1 MKQISQEKRTKYN
14 MRLDLYFDSSIEYKT
29 DVKMAIDGIRETVCA
44 LDLSLIAC
52 DVSQITDQ
60 ERIGIESRIRAIL
73 PQMRGSIRS
82 SRNAILPL
90 SGNGN
95 LNVTNTAILI
105 IKSEE
110 KDLFVFPCR
119 LGETYY
125 GLSDGFEFLRSNFP
139 TLPVLEWQSEKE
151 VTSIILSKPNLI
163 EEGLHDPKQE
173 EETGAGKIDLVFVD
187 RNGRDLL
194 VEVEREA
201 DDAPL
206 GQILRLCAGYVR
218 LHSLPEESVRGMI
231 ACMRA
236 RSFVI
241 HAAEMAGIEI
251 KVLDERSVSKES
263 SGSRPIE

>member
-1 MKQISQEKRTKYN
+1 MYN
-14 MRLDLYFDSSIEYKT
+14 MRLDLYFDSSSEYKT
-29 DVKMAIDGIRETVCA
+29 DVKMAIDSIRETADA
-44 LDLSLIAC
+44 LDLSLVAC
-52 DVSQITDQ
+52 DVYQITDQ

-105 IKSEE
+105 INSEE

-125 GLSDGFEFLRSNFP
+125 SLSDGFEYLRSNFP

-151 VTSIILSKPNLI
+151 ITSIILSEPNLI

-173 EETGAGKIDLVFVD
+173 EETGAGKIDLLFVD

-236 RSFVI
+236 RPFVR

>member
-1 MKQISQEKRTKYN
+1 MYN
-14 MRLDLYFDSSIEYKT
+14 MRLDLYFDSSSEYKT
-29 DVKMAIDGIRETVCA
+29 DVKMAIDSIRETADA
-44 LDLSLIAC
+44 LDLSLVAC

-105 IKSEE
+105 INSEE

-125 GLSDGFEFLRSNFP
+125 SLSDGFEYLRSNFP

-151 VTSIILSKPNLI
+151 ITSIILSEPNLI

-173 EETGAGKIDLVFVD
+173 EETGAGKIDLLFVD

-236 RSFVI
+236 RPFVR

>member
-1 MKQISQEKRTKYN
+1 MKQASQEERTKYSVG
-14 MRLDLYFDSSIEYKT
+14 LDLYFDSLSEYKT
-29 DVKMAIDGIRETVCA
+29 DVKVAIDAIRETAGA
-44 LDLSLIAC
+44 LDMSLVAC

-60 ERIGIESRIRAIL
+60 ERTSIESRIRAII

-95 LNVTNTAILI
+95 LNVTNTAIMI

-110 KDLFVFPCR
+110 KDLYVFPCR

-125 GLSDGFEFLRSNFP
+125 SLSDGFEYLRSNFP
-139 TLPVLEWQSEKE
+139 SLPVLDWQSEKE
-151 VTSIILSKPNLI
+151 IASNILRNPDLI
-163 EEGLHDPKQE
+163 EEGLHEPRQE
-173 EETGAGKIDLVFVD
+173 EETGAGKIDLVFTD

-206 GQILRLCAGYVR
+206 GQILRLCAGYLR
-218 LHSLPEESVRGMI
+218 LHSLPGESIRGMI

-241 HAAEMAGIEI
+241 HAAEMAGIEV
-251 KVLDERSVSKES
+251 KVLAERSVSEES
-263 SGSRPIE
+263 SKSSPIK